1 MSDPVL
7 RISGLRKN
15 FVSGGFIE
23 GLLGEKTE
31 VNAVDGIDVELY
43 PNETVALIGES
54 GCGKSTV
61 AKTIMGIHSATD
73 GTVYFRGEP
82 LTRDNVGQKPIQII
96 FQDPGESLNQRK
108 TIGNILAT
116 PLRLRG
122 VENVE
127 DRVEE
132 LLDKVGLS
140 PQVKNRY
147 PGAFSG
153 GQKQRIA
160 IARALASDPEVL
172 IADEPVSGLDVS
184 VQAKIINLLNDLQE
198 EMGLSMLLISHNLAV
213 VRSIADRVNIMYL
226 GRIVE
231 YGQSED
237 VFQHPSHPYTEALLS
252 AIHVPDPTL
261 TSDRVILSGELP
273 SPEDPPSGC
282 RFHTRCQYAR
292 EVCAVQEPESY
303 DIEGEAGHEA
313 SCFRRIEDHPYW
325 ESPALEAEERPSAD
339 DDVSV
344 PEARKTSLD

>member
-1 MSDPVL
+1 MSDPIL
-7 RISGLRKN
+7 EINGLRKD

-23 GLLGEKTE
+23 ELLGEKTV
-31 VNAVDGIDVELY
+31 VNAVDEVNMRLY

-61 AKTIMGIHSATD
+61 AKTVMGLHPATE
-73 GTVYFRGEP
+73 GEILFRGEP
-82 LTRDNVGQKPIQII
+82 LTKANVGQKSIQII

-116 PLRLRG
+116 PLRIRG
-122 VENVE
+122 VDDVE
-127 DRVEE
+127 ARVEE

-160 IARALASDPEVL
+160 IARALASDPDVL

-231 YGQSED
+231 RGQSED
-237 VFQHPSHPYTEALLS
+237 VFQRPSHPYTEALLS
-252 AIHVPDPTL
+252 AIHVPDPTVA
-261 TSDRVILSGELP
+261 SDRVILAGELP
-273 SPEDPPSGC
+273 SPENPPSGC
-282 RFHTRCQYAR
+282 RFHTRCPYAR
-292 EVCAVQEPESY
+292 EVCARETPERY
-303 DIEGEAGHEA
+303 DADDTDDHTA
-313 SCFRRIEDHPYW
+313 SCFRRVEDHEYW
-325 ESPALEAEERPSAD
+325 ESASIASAERARDEEAGDVLEARQ
-339 DDVSV
+339 
-344 PEARKTSLD
+344 TSGD